1 MQNTLK
7 SLLDRH
13 SFYRNLLAVGKTVST
28 VRNVFFMNIN
38 FCFNYILPLYFV
50 RFIYFLYIMPQL
62 NQANIIFCGKG
73 INLQTVKL
81 K

>member
-38 FCFNYILPLYFV
+38 FYFNYILFCQVYIF
-50 RFIYFLYIMPQL
+50 FIHYAATEPS
-62 NQANIIFCGKG
+62 
-73 INLQTVKL
+73 
-81 K
+81 